1 MVTTLPEV
9 EEQAIQEKGLVS
21 GPPYPMAQESRDS
34 SAKLPSR
41 SGLFLG
47 AIALGLVLV
56 LASVF
61 GLWLVRSVRRLNRQV
76 TQLSRQTEQ
85 FNRRLQGAEQQTK
98 ALAQQASQVGAQAAA
113 LQRDQAKEPE
123 STSAQAQ
130 SAHQPEVAAQQGA
143 NRGANQAPKE
153 ESRNQR
159 EAELQRLEQS
169 FGQIAETRRTA
180 HGLVM
185 TLGEKSIRFD
195 ADKSDI
201 APQYRGILKRIAGV
215 LMPLKGY
222 SIYVYGYTDDSGTKD
237 YNLKLSVRRA
247 RAVRDSLV
255 QAGISSSLI
264 STKGF
269 GKSDPRVRGNTAK
282 ARTAN
287 RRVEIGIVDSTP
299 QSGDEGKLKKHP
311 TPR

>member
-1 MVTTLPEV
+1 MVSTLSEV

-21 GPPYPMAQESRDS
+21 GPSYPMAQESRDS

-41 SGLFLG
+41 SGLVLG
-47 AIALGLVLV
+47 TIALGLVLV

-61 GLWLVRSVRRLNRQV
+61 GFWLVKSVRRLNRQV

-85 FNRRLQGAEQQTK
+85 FNRRLQGTEQQTK
-98 ALAQQASQVGAQAAA
+98 ALAQQASQVGAQGAA
-113 LQRDQAKEPE
+113 LQHDQAKESE

-130 SAHQPEVAAQQGA
+130 PAHQPEAAAQQ
-143 NRGANQAPKE
+143 RTNQAGQKAEEHPK
-153 ESRNQR
+153 QR
-159 EAELQRLEQS
+159 EEELQSLQQS

-195 ADKSDI
+195 AGKSDI
-201 APQYRGILKRIAGV
+201 APQYRGILKRIASV
-215 LMPLKGY
+215 LMTLKGY

-237 YNLKLSVRRA
+237 YNMKLSVRRA

-255 QAGISSSLI
+255 QAGIGSSLI

-269 GKSDPRVRGNTAK
+269 GKSDPRVRGNTSK
-282 ARTAN
+282 ARAAN
-287 RRVEIGIVDSTP
+287 RRVEIGIVDSTL
-299 QSGDEGKLKKHP
+299 QATRGTSKNVS
-311 TPR
+311 R